1 MTERRHPL
9 LGYALVLLAAILFG
23 FNAGISRTPLRSG
36 LDESTFTTVRITGGL
51 LVLTVIALAFDRSA
65 LRPLPLRRW
74 PLLIGLG
81 AVGIAGLQGFYNV
94 AINRLPLGIALLLE
108 YTGPVLVVL
117 WVRFGRRDPVH
128 ARMWPA
134 LALTLIGLATVS
146 QVWDGLTFDGVG
158 VVMALLAAVC
168 FASYFLLGEDRG
180 VSAEPLRHILW
191 SFAVATVL
199 MNAIAPVWAADT
211 LGQDASM
218 LGRLADHFVPAWT
231 AMTWVV
237 VLGTVTPFFLLL
249 LALRSLPATVVSV
262 VAMLEPVVAAL
273 VGWAWFSESLNLLQ
287 LLGMLTV
294 LIGIVLAQTA
304 RRDEHAEALPPV

>member
-1 MTERRHPL
+1 MSERRHPAI
-9 LGYALVLLAAILFG
+9 GYALVLLAAVLFG
-23 FNAGISRTPLRSG
+23 LNGGISRIPLRSG
-36 LDESTFTTVRITGGL
+36 MDEATFTTVRIAGGL
-51 LVLTVIALAFDRSA
+51 VVLVVIAVAFNRSA
-65 LRPLPLRRW
+65 LRPPPLKRW

-117 WVRFGRRDPVH
+117 WVRFGRRQPVH

-134 LALTLIGLATVS
+134 LALTLVGLAVVS
-146 QVWDGLTFDGVG
+146 QVWHGLAFDGFG
-158 VVMALLAAVC
+158 VVMALLAAAC
-168 FASYFLLGEDRG
+168 FAAYFLLGEDEG

-199 MNAIAPVWAADT
+199 TNVIAPVWTATT
-211 LGQDASM
+211 LGDDASM
-218 LGRLADHFVPAWT
+218 LGRLAEHTVPAWS
-231 AMTWVV
+231 AMAWVV

-249 LALRSLPATVVSV
+249 LALQSLPATVVSV

-273 VGWAWFSESLNLLQ
+273 VGWAWFSESLNPLQ

-294 LIGIVLAQTA
+294 LAGIVLAQTA
-304 RRDEHAEALPPV
+304 RQDDHTEALPPV